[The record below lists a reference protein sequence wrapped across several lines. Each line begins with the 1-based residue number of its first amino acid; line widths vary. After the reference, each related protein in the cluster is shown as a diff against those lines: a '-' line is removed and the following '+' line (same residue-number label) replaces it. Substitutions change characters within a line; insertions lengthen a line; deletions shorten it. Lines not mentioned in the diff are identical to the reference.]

1 MTASTSDNAVWM
13 DAARVA
19 ALLAID
25 PVGLCG
31 AWVRAMPG
39 PVRDRWLEALRAGLP
54 ANTPWRRAPLH
65 IADDRLLGGLDLTAT
80 LAAGRPIAER
90 GLLAEA
96 DGGVVVLPM
105 AERLAPSAAARIA
118 TVLDTGEVALERD
131 GLAQRLRARIGI
143 VALDERTD
151 EEDPVAHALLDRVA
165 FHLDLTAV
173 AVREALT
180 VPTDEEA
187 LAQARARLQFARV
200 DEQTAAAL
208 TTTAAALGIGSLR
221 APLLALRAARALAA
235 LDGKEAVEPQHA
247 AEAARL
253 VLAPRATQLPPEE
266 ADSAASAEDA
276 TPPPPAAPS
285 EHDLSKEGP
294 LDDVVLAAAQAA
306 IPAGL
311 LARLVSERRRT
322 PARGHGRSGALQAS
336 RLRGRPVGT
345 RRGELRAGVRL
356 NVIETLRAA
365 APWQALR
372 RSTSLPGRQP
382 RISVRPNDFRITRT
396 KQHRQTTTIF
406 VVDAS
411 GSQALHRLAEAK
423 GAVELLLADCYV
435 RRDRVALVVFRGHGA
450 EVVLPPTRSLVR
462 AKRSLA
468 GLPGGGGTPLAA
480 GVESAAQLAG
490 SISRRGDTPVL
501 VFLTDGRANVARD
514 GSGGRAQAERDA
526 HAAANQLRALGIST
540 LLIDTSPRPEP
551 MAERVAAELGAR
563 YLPLPHAD
571 ATAMSQAVR
580 MATAS

>member
-1 MTASTSDNAVWM
+1 VTASNSANVVWTDAV
-13 DAARVA
+13 RVA
-19 ALLAID
+19 ALLAVD
-25 PVGLCG
+25 AAGLGG
-31 AWVRAMPG
+31 AWVRALPG
-39 PVRDRWLEALRAGLP
+39 AAREHWLQALRAGLP

-118 TVLDTGEVALERD
+118 MVLDSGEVVLERD
-131 GLAQRLRARIGI
+131 GLAQRLHARFGI
-143 VALDERTD
+143 VALDERMD
-151 EEDPVAHALLDRVA
+151 HDDPVAHALLDRVA

-173 AVREALT
+173 SARDTL
-180 VPTDEEA
+180 PLSIDEIT
-187 LAQARARLQFARV
+187 LAQARARLARVRV
-200 DEQTAAAL
+200 DEQTVAAL

-221 APLLALRAARALAA
+221 APLLALRAARVLAA
-235 LDGKEAVEPQHA
+235 LDGKEVVGARHA

-253 VLAPRATQLPPEE
+253 VLAPRATQLPTDEP
-266 ADSAASAEDA
+266 DSAPAEDGN
-276 TPPPPAAPS
+276 PPPPAGQG
-285 EHDLSKEGP
+285 EHDAADDAP

-306 IPAGL
+306 IPPGL
-311 LARLVSERRRT
+311 LARLVGDRPRT
-322 PARGHGRSGALQAS
+322 PARGQGRAGALQAS

-356 NVIETLRAA
+356 NVVATLRAA
-365 APWQALR
+365 APWQPLR
-372 RSTSLPGRQP
+372 RNSALPGRQA
-382 RISVRPNDFRITRT
+382 RISVRPDDFRITRT

-435 RRDRVALVVFRGHGA
+435 RRDRVALVVFRGQGA
-450 EVVLPPTRSLVR
+450 EIVLPPTRSLVR

-480 GVESAAQLAG
+480 GLEVAAELADALA
-490 SISRRGDTPVL
+490 RRGDTPVVVL
-501 VFLTDGRANVARD
+501 LTDGRANVARD
-514 GSGGRAQAERDA
+514 GRGGREAALEDAQRAARVLRGRG
-526 HAAANQLRALGIST
+526 HAA
-540 LLIDTSPRPEP
+540 LLLDTSPRPD
-551 MAERVAAELGAR
+551 AQAAAIADELGAR
-563 YLPLPHAD
+563 YVPLPRAD
-571 ATAMSQAVR
+571 AHALSRAVL
-580 MATAS
+580 AASG